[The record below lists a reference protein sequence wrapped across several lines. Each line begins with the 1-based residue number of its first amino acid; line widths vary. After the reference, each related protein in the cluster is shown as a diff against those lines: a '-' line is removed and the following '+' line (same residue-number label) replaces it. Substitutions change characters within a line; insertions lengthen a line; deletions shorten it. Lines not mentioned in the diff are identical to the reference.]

1 MTLHLSWARTGSRGG
16 EPLVLLHGIGSTKA
30 DFTTVRPL
38 LEEHFEVLAPDL
50 PGHGSSPRLPGRAT
64 VSRLADVLEADLD
77 EMQIDR
83 VHVLGNSLGGRLAL
97 ELAAR
102 GRALSVVAI
111 SPSGLN
117 VPIERIYQGSGMV
130 LSRVVLRRLH
140 RLIEPA
146 ARSPL
151 GRTFLLTGLRGAPW
165 RASEAEAAAL
175 KDGFAGAEGFWNM
188 LWWALLVDVPTG
200 LRRISVPVLLAQG
213 TADVIASGQTPRYL
227 LLVPGSSF
235 TPLWGAGHAP
245 QSDTPEVIALLV
257 RRTAAAAGEHGQRRS

>member
-1 MTLHLSWARTGSRGG
+1 MTLMSWDRRGTG
-16 EPLVLLHGIGSTKA
+16 EAPLVLLHGIGSTKD

-38 LEEHFEVLAPDL
+38 LEEHFDVLAADL
-50 PGHGSSPRLPGRAT
+50 PGHGSSLKLSRRPT
-64 VSRLADVLEADLD
+64 VSALADAVEADLD
-77 EMQIDR
+77 ALQVGR
-83 VHVLGNSLGGRLAL
+83 VHVLGNSLGGRIAL

-111 SPSGLN
+111 SPSGMNL
-117 VPIERIYQGSGMV
+117 PIERVYQGSGMV
-130 LSRVVLRRLH
+130 ISRVVLRRL
-140 RLIEPA
+140 RRVIEPA

-151 GRTFLLTGLRGAPW
+151 GRTFLLTGLRSVPW

-175 KDGFAGAEGFWNM
+175 KDGFAGADGFWNM
-188 LWWALLVDVPTG
+188 LWWALLVDLPTG
-200 LRRISVPVLLAQG
+200 LRRIEVPVLLAQG

-245 QSDTPEVIALLV
+245 QSDTPEAIVLLV
-257 RRTAAAAGEHGQRRS
+257 RRAAASAEVDRHPAA